1 MVREGGKGMNTEMMI
16 KVDLREEVLKMG
28 KTMHIGPRVVAEL
41 MLNILNT
48 LKDSEVTE
56 DYFRRI
62 DVIEYYKLIHTRFGL
77 DLVNRLQRVTWVSWM
92 IILGSLNLIEVDRH
106 RGLPLQI
113 TFSSEQKAILEE
125 MAKDYTLLV

>member
-1 MVREGGKGMNTEMMI
+1 MNTEMMI